1 MLTRRL
7 FIFLLKKHLEK
18 TIKDK
23 IIEANGSKADLELI
37 DEMLRDIELKNF
49 MPKIKSSDNGVIP
62 YQLKL
67 MELNK
72 ILENQS
78 KHHEFLNASD
88 EYGSVCDKIASIMEF
103 RIPYYVGPLNPESK
117 YAWIKKQKESKITP
131 WNFKDVVDLDA
142 SREEFIDSLIG
153 RCTYLKDEKVLPKA
167 SLIYN
172 EYMVLNEL
180 NNLKLND
187 LTISEE
193 MKKKIYGQLFK
204 TRKKVTLKAIA
215 NLLKKNLI

>member
-1 MLTRRL
+1 MLGL
-7 FIFLLKKHLEK
+7 
-18 TIKDK
+18 
-23 IIEANGSKADLELI
+23 
-37 DEMLRDIELKNF
+37 
-49 MPKIKSSDNGVIP
+49 
-62 YQLKL
+62 
-67 MELNK
+67 
-72 ILENQS
+72 
-78 KHHEFLNASD
+78 
-88 EYGSVCDKIASIMEF
+88 
-103 RIPYYVGPLNPESK
+103 
-117 YAWIKKQKESKITP
+117 KKQKESKITP